1 MSQLKTSGEK
11 GLELGKEDDPNAFR
25 CEICSLTVNSAQQL
39 EIHITGTVKFHC
51 YDIENTSSI

>member
-1 MSQLKTSGEK
+1 MKALEIVNQLKESGER

-39 EIHITGTVKFHC
+39 EIHVAGKFQ
-51 YDIENTSSI
+51 